1 MVENIQY
8 LGVNK
13 QISSSSRTLKSHL
26 LLSFV
31 IDTVYFKKQIL
42 EQILSSE
49 NPRSRN
55 LQNVFTLEAMFWS
68 NMSWRLAT
76 SIKKNSILVKRNSWY
91 LDKVGS
97 SKTITKYGNHLL
109 ILVIKGYKMFH
120 APKRATRRNVKQ
132 LISMRS
138 IRVKSSSNFP
148 SNFPSNIV
156 GVKLCWGLLP
166 LTWLALV
173 WLPYPVS
180 HFDAVCFLFSYPLQR
195 TSNWFN
201 GFRSFTPLP
210 HFPLTTTH

>member
-31 IDTVYFKKQIL
+31 IDTVYFKKQTL

-76 SIKKNSILVKRNSWY
+76 SKKKNSILVKRNSWY

-109 ILVIKGYKMFH
+109 NLVIKGYKMFH
-120 APKRATRRNVKQ
+120 APKRATQKKCQTVD
-132 LISMRS
+132 IHE
-138 IRVKSSSNFP
+138 
-148 SNFPSNIV
+148 V
-156 GVKLCWGLLP
+156 GTC
-166 LTWLALV
+166 
-173 WLPYPVS
+173 
-180 HFDAVCFLFSYPLQR
+180 
-195 TSNWFN
+195 
-201 GFRSFTPLP
+201 
-210 HFPLTTTH
+210 